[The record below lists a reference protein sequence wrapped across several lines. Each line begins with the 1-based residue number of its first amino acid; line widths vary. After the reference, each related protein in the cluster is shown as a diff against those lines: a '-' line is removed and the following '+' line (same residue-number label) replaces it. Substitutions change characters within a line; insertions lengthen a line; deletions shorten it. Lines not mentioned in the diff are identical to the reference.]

1 MSAESKVEK
10 FIDAFSEANLKEIL
24 CIVDWSKP
32 VTTTNLKDAINKYL
46 NQSKKFRK
54 FTDLRKLNTT
64 GKAFLQLKSKINS
77 LLTDKVEE
85 INGTYSLLIS
95 HADLMSFINAN
106 NNILPPIEEAEVIP
120 DFNLDYSVASTILY
134 NYLINKE
141 FRQSNLN
148 DLQIPEEFMFN
159 NKLSKRKDALISY
172 FSKEFSLTLMTKT
185 GGRSG
190 NAYYIFDN
198 TQIQILE
205 ALELAYSMANSSNK
219 EIELFIINSHKMTP
233 TERYKKVRD
242 TIERFLLN
250 KSMGDLEMAE
260 VVTFCQK
267 NNIPLEFKKDPY
279 WSCNKTKDDIV
290 NTFNAYTYKFTT
302 QANVVQV
309 KEVKYPQ
316 IIEFTKLLTKFHLKP
331 EVSKIEDDT
340 DIHVSLSISISKDAL
355 LKSLTREELIQLISN
370 KLQLIDKINL

>member
-1 MSAESKVEK
+1 M
-10 FIDAFSEANLKEIL
+10 I
-24 CIVDWSKP
+24 
-32 VTTTNLKDAINKYL
+32 
-46 NQSKKFRK
+46 
-54 FTDLRKLNTT
+54 
-64 GKAFLQLKSKINS
+64 
-77 LLTDKVEE
+77 
-85 INGTYSLLIS
+85 
-95 HADLMSFINAN
+95 INAN

-120 DFNLDYSVASTILY
+120 DFNLDYSIASTILY

-172 FSKEFSLTLMTKT
+172 FSKEFSLTLITKT

-205 ALELAYSMANSSNK
+205 ALELAYSMANSPNK

-242 TIERFLLN
+242 TLERFLLN
-250 KSMGDLEMAE
+250 KLMGDLEMAE
-260 VVTFCQK
+260 LVTFCQK

-316 IIEFTKLLTKFHLKP
+316 ILEFTKLLTKFHLKP
-331 EVSKIEDDT
+331 TVSKIENDT